1 MPVVL
6 GCAFDPNTTTIG
18 PGDGGDTIIDHGSGP
33 YTIYTGLSDD
43 TITVNT
49 GNLNDPS
56 QGGTIYDYNGQD
68 DTIDVNG
75 PIKSGAVNT
84 IQAVG
89 FGSQPAV
96 SGDTITGG
104 PGDDDITVTGSV
116 NLIDSGGGD
125 DNITFTGNPDFDTVV
140 AHDGDNGELTITG
153 LPNANVGNA
162 LHVYGTGGQ
171 DTLSADDAFNT
182 IPNSHGLYVT
192 AASGSG
198 NSATLESI
206 YAVDSSNQ
214 SGISDLVLDAT
225 GGDPST
231 TATAG
236 SLTYVPPSGDI
247 HVNVDT
253 VTNAGVSSVEV
264 NSFASAFPSPNAN
277 PTILTISGVPGASV
291 LNFDTEPSTA
301 SAGSG
306 TTTTSTVSGTSFTTT
321 ISNGTATLETIIF
334 GEALFRPD
342 VLQLCQSEQPGRH
355 RGEREVAGFAD
366 LQLPQRSGPRYV
378 LREFSRRLDHH
389 QSKWAQRGRSSRQWF
404 GQRHG
409 PRRCA
414 PPGQYRRPRG
424 RSLQPDRLRRCHP
437 ADFG

>member
-6 GCAFDPNTTTIG
+6 GCALLDPNTTRIG

-68 DTIDVNG
+68 DAINVNG

-84 IQAVG
+84 IQAMG

-125 DNITFTGNPDFDTVV
+125 DNITFTGNPGFDTVV

-153 LPNANVGNA
+153 PPNSNVGNA

-171 DTLSADDAFNT
+171 DTITADDAFNT

-198 NSATLESI
+198 NSATFESI
-206 YAVDSSNQ
+206 YAVNSSNQ

-236 SLTYVPPSGDI
+236 SLTYVPPSGRNYGKTGTNLPGDFNDDGT
-247 HVNVDT
+247 VNTLDFNLLAMNFNASLPAPAAPLGT
-253 VTNAGVSSVEV
+253 VLP
-264 NSFASAFPSPNAN
+264 ASAAANTAKPLSLFSNMPVTPNEIGDSGAAN
-277 PTILTISGVPGASV
+277 KDL
-291 LNFDTEPSTA
+291 LDT
-301 SAGSG
+301 
-306 TTTTSTVSGTSFTTT
+306 
-321 ISNGTATLETIIF
+321 L
-334 GEALFRPD
+334 LM
-342 VLQLCQSEQPGRH
+342 
-355 RGEREVAGFAD
+355 
-366 LQLPQRSGPRYV
+366 
-378 LREFSRRLDHH
+378 
-389 QSKWAQRGRSSRQWF
+389 
-404 GQRHG
+404 
-409 PRRCA
+409 
-414 PPGQYRRPRG
+414 
-424 RSLQPDRLRRCHP
+424 
-437 ADFG
+437 